1 MPKGRRSDT
10 WPRWA
15 AVTSRDSIS
24 QTLPAPRS
32 VPYRGT
38 EVTQPRHFVTV
49 TELRYGR
56 IDRET
61 PDHSIAG
68 RDREPTNESASMTP
82 YLAELAIEAGTV
94 IGSCRCPMRQADGS
108 VSCSI

>member
-1 MPKGRRSDT
+1 MSPPRETDARPIPLDEDTLQAIGELIALGEQEGFGIGSAPMPKGRRSDT

-38 EVTQPRHFVTV
+38 EVTQPRHFVTM
-49 TELRYGR
+49 TECTLGAHR
-56 IDRET
+56 
-61 PDHSIAG
+61 P
-68 RDREPTNESASMTP
+68 RDA
-82 YLAELAIEAGTV
+82 
-94 IGSCRCPMRQADGS
+94 
-108 VSCSI
+108 